1 MNSSP
6 SAQDILRCHLCETPV
21 PPLYCEVCDIYL
33 CKGCVVDHILDESSE
48 HKVVPIKQTLSSFIY
63 PKCSTHSSKNCKLLC
78 KQCAIPICVQCASSK
93 EHQGHIFVDLM
104 KSADSKKEEIKE
116 DMQELESSILAEY
129 KEIASNMPS
138 LKAYLSETSESLKNS
153 IDKHGQK
160 LHRKVEDIVD
170 KLKSEVDKNKEI
182 QSSLLIKEE
191 NRITEK
197 ISSIEECI
205 CNQKQLQTSRDLGIV
220 FEYKSR
226 NKDFRNVHPKH
237 KVSLP
242 TFSAKDIQSDQLLLQ
257 FGSLTTESERIDSA
271 VLDMEQAVTDRNKV
285 IQTLISVLCSF
296 GSQICACGLNLLNLC
311 FCRYPRQQFKILK
324 EEEYL

>member
-1 MNSSP
+1 M
-6 SAQDILRCHLCETPV
+6 
-21 PPLYCEVCDIYL
+21 
-33 CKGCVVDHILDESSE
+33 
-48 HKVVPIKQTLSSFIY
+48 
-63 PKCSTHSSKNCKLLC
+63 
-78 KQCAIPICVQCASSK
+78 
-93 EHQGHIFVDLM
+93 
-104 KSADSKKEEIKE
+104 
-116 DMQELESSILAEY
+116 
-129 KEIASNMPS
+129 
-138 LKAYLSETSESLKNS
+138 KNS
-153 IDKHGQK
+153 IDKHGEK

-296 GSQICACGLNLLNLC
+296 GSQIGACGLNLLNLC
-311 FCRYPRQQFKILK
+311 FCRYQSRQFKI
-324 EEEYL
+324 